1 MSFVS
6 THLSFSRSGTSPP
19 APCQGCIQV
28 KLSKEHVKINFPSHT
43 IGSFHHWVF
52 LILRMFCHKVV
63 PIYSPCCSLPLFCI
77 RTRFGI
83 SYCLWLCNACHVWS
97 TKAISQLPWTK
108 SRGCHVTGIQP
119 PLLAWI
125 CIWNLTMWLL
135 LLSLPVG
142 KEARHLVAAQTGF
155 LFHLPGFPMDHSQA
169 CWLHSLGQCAVC
181 FLCSA
186 FLKKRRLK
194 SSVLSINCF

>member
-43 IGSFHHWVF
+43 IGSFLHWVL

-97 TKAISQLPWTK
+97 TKARAEWLSYLK
-108 SRGCHVTGIQP
+108 F
-119 PLLAWI
+119 
-125 CIWNLTMWLL
+125 NLTIALNKKPWLPCDWHSAST
-135 LLSLPVG
+135 LSLDLHMKFNHV
-142 KEARHLVAAQTGF
+142 VAT
-155 LFHLPGFPMDHSQA
+155 S
-169 CWLHSLGQCAVC
+169 
-181 FLCSA
+181 
-186 FLKKRRLK
+186 
-194 SSVLSINCF
+194 